1 MFFYFT
7 VLQKLVF
14 SWQYLTVIFRF
25 HVVVVQLLSYVQL
38 FVIPWTAA
46 CQPSQSFTISQ
57 SLLGSLLGPN
67 LPLSQWCH
75 PTILSSVDPFSSCS
89 QSFPASGSFQVSHF
103 FASGSQSIGVS
114 ASASVLSMSIQGWF
128 PLGLT
133 GFISLLSKGLLRD
146 FSHTTVWKHQL
157 FGAELS
163 LWSNSHMT
171 TGKTIALLYGPLSAK
186 FTGNVSKWDR
196 L

>member
-1 MFFYFT
+1 MSDSLRPHG
-7 VLQKLVF
+7 LQLARLPFPSVSPRVCSNSCQL
-14 SWQYLTVIFRF
+14 SWWCHL
-25 HVVVVQLLSYVQL
+25 
-38 FVIPWTAA
+38 
-46 CQPSQSFTISQ
+46 TIS
-57 SLLGSLLGPN
+57 
-67 LPLSQWCH
+67 
-75 PTILSSVDPFSSCS
+75 SSAAPFSFCF